1 MARGKGVK
9 LINIPVKKFD
19 AGEEK
24 LAAAMVFKDGQKLLI
39 YAGKRY
45 RRLKSTEMDD
55 YWGARAQRGRL
66 LPKGY
71 RLVDKIIIEEKPS
84 QSKA

>member
-1 MARGKGVK
+1 
-9 LINIPVKKFD
+9 
-19 AGEEK
+19 
-24 LAAAMVFKDGQKLLI
+24 
-39 YAGKRY
+39 
-45 RRLKSTEMDD
+45 MDD